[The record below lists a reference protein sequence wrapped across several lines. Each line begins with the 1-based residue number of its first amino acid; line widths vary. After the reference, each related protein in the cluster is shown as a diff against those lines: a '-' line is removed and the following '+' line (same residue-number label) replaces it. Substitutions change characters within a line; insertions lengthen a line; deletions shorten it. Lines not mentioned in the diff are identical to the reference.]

1 MNTNLLVKG
10 AKLIFYTIG
19 LMFLAPYIIYQAF
32 KNEEHPFY
40 IPVLVVGII
49 LAIAAITLG
58 FYGIKVLMNGIF
70 EKKDK

>member
-1 MNTNLLVKG
+1 MKSILF
-10 AKLIFYTIG
+10 IF
-19 LMFLAPYIIYQAF
+19 
-32 KNEEHPFY
+32 
-40 IPVLVVGII
+40 PVLVVGII